1 MREFKRHDPLFSLC
15 GLNCGLCSMKLGGHC
30 PGCGMGNRSCK
41 LARCSLSHGE
51 VEYCFQCGDY
61 LCEEYEQIDDY
72 DSFISHRNQ
81 KADLEKAK
89 RIGMEAYNREQEEKG
104 KILHML
110 LENYNDGRRKTFYC
124 IAVNLLEL
132 DDIYGILEQIRK
144 STALNTMEMKEKCAY
159 AVKLFQS
166 VAEQRNISLKL
177 RKK

>member
-110 LENYNDGRRKTFYC
+110 LKNYNDGRRKTFYC

-159 AVKLFQS
+159 VVKLFQS

>member
-1 MREFKRHDPLFSLC
+1 
-15 GLNCGLCSMKLGGHC
+15 MKLGGHC

-110 LENYNDGRRKTFYC
+110 LKNYNDGRRKTFYC

-159 AVKLFQS
+159 VVKLFQS